1 MVSRGEEDGDAHT
14 HTAESTSNSTAPS
27 ERSEMLVT
35 GLESSKLAKKW
46 KKASISFCSSRG
58 AMKAGYKARP
68 ENGDRNE
75 DERVATASV
84 T

>member
-1 MVSRGEEDGDAHT
+1 
-14 HTAESTSNSTAPS
+14 
-27 ERSEMLVT
+27 MLVT

-46 KKASISFCSSRG
+46 KNASISFCSSRG
-58 AMKAGYKARP
+58 AMKAGYKTRP

-75 DERVATASV
+75 DERVATVSV